1 MGDVS
6 EEDEEGVQV
15 QRRRR
20 TEKRVDA
27 VSEAPLVAN
36 KPVRDFEG
44 NMIVMIDGA
53 WCGDG

>member
-6 EEDEEGVQV
+6 EEDEESVQV

-20 TEKRVDA
+20 AETHVDV

-36 KPVRDFEG
+36 KPMKDFEG
-44 NMIVMIDGA
+44 NMIVMIDGEY
-53 WCGDG
+53 GGGE

>member
-6 EEDEEGVQV
+6 EEDEESVQV

-20 TEKRVDA
+20 AEKHVDV

-36 KPVRDFEG
+36 KPMKDFEG
-44 NMIVMIDGA
+44 NMIVMIDGE
-53 WCGDG
+53 CGGGE